1 MFTAFYGMNFNP
13 FSKEIDVKYQFKS
26 NDFVQSTSRLEYLK
40 QAKGVGLIVGEP
52 GCGKSFSLKCFA
64 ASLNKSLFKIV
75 YIPLTTVT
83 VKEFYMALCDG
94 LGVIPAYKKVDMFKQ
109 IQESMYAYANKNVTP
124 VIIIDEVQFISNS
137 ILDDLRLILNV
148 EMDSKNL
155 CAVILAGQPKLVF
168 QLNRQNHEALRQRII
183 INYTFAGLTREETKE
198 YIISRLKACGVYE
211 PIFEENSYE
220 FIFTST
226 GGFVRKINNLV
237 NMALICGAKE
247 KLRSI
252 NAELM
257 LNALNELNI
266 TAS

>member
-1 MFTAFYGMNFNP
+1 MRWFGSY
-13 FSKEIDVKYQFKS
+13 
-26 NDFVQSTSRLEYLK
+26 SRL
-40 QAKGVGLIVGEP
+40 Q
-52 GCGKSFSLKCFA
+52 
-64 ASLNKSLFKIV
+64 
-75 YIPLTTVT
+75 
-83 VKEFYMALCDG
+83 
-94 LGVIPAYKKVDMFKQ
+94 KVDMFKQ

-211 PIFEENSYE
+211 PIFQENSYE
-220 FIFTST
+220 SYLLPPAVSSEKSITLST
-226 GGFVRKINNLV
+226 WP
-237 NMALICGAKE
+237 
-247 KLRSI
+247 
-252 NAELM
+252 
-257 LNALNELNI
+257 
-266 TAS
+266 

>member
-1 MFTAFYGMNFNP
+1 VLAM
-13 FSKEIDVKYQFKS
+13 
-26 NDFVQSTSRLEYLK
+26 
-40 QAKGVGLIVGEP
+40 GLFHFMQGFLSSGTLGFHCTE
-52 GCGKSFSLKCFA
+52 
-64 ASLNKSLFKIV
+64 NK
-75 YIPLTTVT
+75 
-83 VKEFYMALCDG
+83 
-94 LGVIPAYKKVDMFKQ
+94 
-109 IQESMYAYANKNVTP
+109 
-124 VIIIDEVQFISNS
+124 
-137 ILDDLRLILNV
+137 
-148 EMDSKNL
+148 
-155 CAVILAGQPKLVF
+155 
-168 QLNRQNHEALRQRII
+168 NHEALRQRII

-237 NMALICGAKE
+237 NMALISGAKE

>member
-1 MFTAFYGMNFNP
+1 
-13 FSKEIDVKYQFKS
+13 
-26 NDFVQSTSRLEYLK
+26 
-40 QAKGVGLIVGEP
+40 
-52 GCGKSFSLKCFA
+52 
-64 ASLNKSLFKIV
+64 
-75 YIPLTTVT
+75 
-83 VKEFYMALCDG
+83 MALCDG